1 MDLLNSP
8 EFSAHV
14 EEIQEKWHIPGIAI
28 AVVQGGQTASKG
40 FGKASLNPPKPC
52 TPDTIFD
59 IASVSKNLTAASVAV
74 LIDDNEKYPDVQWD
88 ATMSSLLP
96 DDFVMTGE
104 GYTENVTVE
113 DMLSHRT
120 GLPT

>member
-14 EEIQEKWHIPGIAI
+14 EEVQEKWHIPGIAI
-28 AVVQGGQTASKG
+28 AVVQGDRTASKG

-52 TPDTIFD
+52 TPETIFD

-74 LIDDNEKYPDVQWD
+74 LIDNNEKYPDVQWD